1 MKYTG
6 KLFGKVG
13 KTYIPLILT
22 SDEVDA
28 MERDKARIDW
38 LADPEN
44 TIGNV
49 QLPVGAVTENIGSLR
64 DAIDAAMSGN
74 YEKNAPM
81 VEPGYSEN
89 KGVMRPE
96 KLNRNRNEIETLH
109 RVESTPLLCDLL
121 GMVILHALRLGA

>member
-22 SDEVDA
+22 SDEVDT

-44 TIGNV
+44 AIGNV

-89 KGVMRPE
+89 ASAMAPPPQRLP
-96 KLNRNRNEIETLH
+96 
-109 RVESTPLLCDLL
+109 STKDAS
-121 GMVILHALRLGA
+121 GG

>member
-44 TIGNV
+44 FIGNV

-81 VEPGYSEN
+81 VEQRYFEN
-89 KGVMRPE
+89 E
-96 KLNRNRNEIETLH
+96 KLCNVAAKPKETL
-109 RVESTPLLCDLL
+109 
-121 GMVILHALRLGA
+121 

>member
-89 KGVMRPE
+89 TKDQPPSGSAASDCS
-96 KLNRNRNEIETLH
+96 EI
-109 RVESTPLLCDLL
+109 
-121 GMVILHALRLGA
+121 

>member
-13 KTYIPLILT
+13 KTCIPLILT

-44 TIGNV
+44 AIGNV
-49 QLPVGAVTENIGSLR
+49 QLPVGAVIENVGSLR
-64 DAIDAAMSGN
+64 DAIDAAMTGN
-74 YEKNAPM
+74 YEHNAAL
-81 VEPGYSEN
+81 VESGYSAN
-89 KGVMRPE
+89 AQGDGSPDTNTKPTR
-96 KLNRNRNEIETLH
+96 
-109 RVESTPLLCDLL
+109 
-121 GMVILHALRLGA
+121 